1 MHEIKVST
9 RGGMRV
15 EATDG
20 VRTMT
25 MDEPADLGGN
35 DAGLTPTQTL
45 VAALGGCTAL
55 TLKLYSA
62 RKSWPLEDVKVTVQI
77 EPADR
82 TEPGAPHRV
91 TQTVELI
98 GPLDEAQ
105 RERLLLVAGKCP
117 VHKLLEGPSV
127 FEERLVAFATEA

>member
-1 MHEIKVST
+1 MHEITAST
-9 RGGMRV
+9 QGGMRV
-15 EATDG
+15 EASDG

-25 MDEPADLGGN
+25 MDEPADQGGS
-35 DAGLTPTQTL
+35 DAGLSPTKTL
-45 VAALGGCTAL
+45 AAALGGCTAL

-62 RKSWPLEDVKVTVQI
+62 RKSWPLEDVKVRVQI

-82 TEPGAPHRV
+82 ADPESANRV

-105 RERLLLVAGKCP
+105 RERLLLIAGKCP
-117 VHKLLEGPSV
+117 VHKLLEGPSM
-127 FEERLVAFATEA
+127 FEERLLESAAEA